1 MTTQIQSVHFDADK
15 KLLSHVE
22 EKVGKL
28 KTFHGSIITSNV
40 ILRLDKDGENSNKVA
55 EIKLNAPG
63 MELFAKKQCSTFEEA
78 IDTACDAIR
87 TQIKKHKDKNVGL
100 RS

>member
-1 MTTQIQSVHFDADK
+1 MTTQIQSVHFDADT

-40 ILRLDKDGENSNKVA
+40 ILRLDKDNENSNKVA
-55 EIKLNAPG
+55 EIKLNASG

-78 IDTACDAIR
+78 VDSACDALK
-87 TQIKKHKDKNVGL
+87 TQIKKHKEKTISL